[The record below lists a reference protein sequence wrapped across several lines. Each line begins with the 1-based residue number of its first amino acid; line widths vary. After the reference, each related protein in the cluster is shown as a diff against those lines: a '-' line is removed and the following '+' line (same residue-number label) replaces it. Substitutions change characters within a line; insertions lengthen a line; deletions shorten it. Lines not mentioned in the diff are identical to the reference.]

1 MLFKFMYIY
10 IIYIERE
17 REGKMEGEREG
28 TEKILQK
35 NVQEKENIC
44 SSNSV
49 WNQD

>member
-10 IIYIERE
+10 NIYRERE
-17 REGKMEGEREG
+17 REGKREGEREG

-35 NVQEKENIC
+35 NVQGKENIC
-44 SSNSV
+44 SPNSV